1 MAGYIHTVHTRNG
14 GSWLLSPVSLGVSRV
29 FSSLSRQARTGSWS
43 AQLFSG
49 GMAKR
54 LRSNG
59 GLIAIRVRQ
68 ENARHDGAEERKM
81 DER

>member
-1 MAGYIHTVHTRNG
+1 MVGYTHVHTKNG
-14 GSWLLSPVSLGVSRV
+14 GSRLPSPVSLGLSRV
-29 FSSLSRQARTGSWS
+29 FLWLSRQARTGSWS

-59 GLIAIRVRQ
+59 GLIAIRVKQ
-68 ENARHDGAEERKM
+68 ENAWHDGAEEGKM
-81 DER
+81 DEES